1 MRPHL
6 VRLNAL
12 PLLNERMPTMSRTPR
27 FAKDRVVQ
35 AAHPFR
41 SARASVSDHPFY
53 DSPGP
58 PTRAWSDVSSRPRT
72 APQTKERPPPV
83 EVPLTPA
90 ALGYAGESPY
100 AAIEVG
106 SSTATADPRTSRLQL
121 LESTLTKEMNA
132 QLMVAREAL
141 VFARREGNMRS
152 MREAADAFL
161 RAERDQ
167 TTHVVTAH
175 RKIAQDLATA
185 EAERWRL
192 QGALTDAN
200 ALIRSACAEAA
211 QASAERDE
219 AVQARRTRP

>member
-1 MRPHL
+1 
-6 VRLNAL
+6 
-12 PLLNERMPTMSRTPR
+12 MPTMSRTPR

-106 SSTATADPRTSRLQL
+106 SSTATATAAADPRTSRLQL
-121 LESTLTKEMNA
+121 LESTLTKE
-132 QLMVAREAL
+132 
-141 VFARREGNMRS
+141 
-152 MREAADAFL
+152 
-161 RAERDQ
+161 
-167 TTHVVTAH
+167 
-175 RKIAQDLATA
+175 
-185 EAERWRL
+185 
-192 QGALTDAN
+192 
-200 ALIRSACAEAA
+200 
-211 QASAERDE
+211 
-219 AVQARRTRP
+219 RP